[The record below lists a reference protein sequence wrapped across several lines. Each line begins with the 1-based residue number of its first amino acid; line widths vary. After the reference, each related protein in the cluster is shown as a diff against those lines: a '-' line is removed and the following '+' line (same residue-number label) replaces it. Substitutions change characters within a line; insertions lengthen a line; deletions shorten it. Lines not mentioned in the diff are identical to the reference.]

1 MKKKFKVTGMMCTAC
16 SAHVEN
22 AVRGLSGVKN
32 AEVSLLLSSMT
43 VEYDEGALDAGA
55 IVDAVVRVG
64 YHAEEYKE
72 GEKVSLPE
80 ERANIKPLLFS
91 IPLSLLLMY
100 LEMGHHMFHLPGF
113 LKPTVH
119 PSLWLGVQFL
129 LALVICVINYRYF
142 VGGFKSLV
150 SRMPNMD
157 SLIALGSGA
166 AMLYGTGLFICSLVG
181 YGDVALYTRA
191 TFSGAGMILTLV
203 TLGKTLEGRAKDK
216 TSSAIRALG
225 SLVPD
230 EVLVLREEK
239 EVKIPLR
246 ELTMTDTIILRTGD
260 RIPADATLISGE
272 ISVDA
277 SALTGESLPVD
288 YKSGATL
295 ICGTVVV
302 DGYGEAVPT
311 ALGDDT
317 SLSQTVRMV
326 SEASA
331 SKAPIARMADRVSAI
346 FVPAVLLIASVTFIL
361 WWIFGDFGDAINH
374 AISVLVISCPC
385 ALGLATPTAIM
396 CAMGKGATL
405 GILIKDATTLEAVG
419 RCNAVAFDKT
429 GTLTKGEMQVVDVMV
444 CGETEESELFALT
457 SAIEGTSSHPIAKAI
472 VRYIGD
478 VPTRDVGKISVLA
491 GKGIFAKGEC
501 GSFAIGNGAL
511 MEECDIETDE
521 AQEFTQVAERRGA
534 SVIYVANLD
543 GLLGAFA
550 VADTAREE
558 SATVIQTLGH
568 MHIKSVM
575 VTGDSAPSAKAIGEV
590 VGVSEIY
597 ASLTPE
603 GKGEKIGACKA
614 DGSIVAMVGDG
625 INDAL
630 PLVCAD
636 IGIAM
641 GNGTDVAMESCDVV
655 LRSSGLM
662 MVPTLFALGRLT
674 LRKIRQNLF
683 WALIYNSICIP
694 IAAGA
699 LSFLGV
705 TLEPMM
711 ASLAMACSSLCVVC
725 NALLINR
732 FQPKG
737 VNK

>member
-1 MKKKFKVTGMMCTAC
+1 
-16 SAHVEN
+16 
-22 AVRGLSGVKN
+22 
-32 AEVSLLLSSMT
+32 
-43 VEYDEGALDAGA
+43 
-55 IVDAVVRVG
+55 
-64 YHAEEYKE
+64 
-72 GEKVSLPE
+72 
-80 ERANIKPLLFS
+80 
-91 IPLSLLLMY
+91 
-100 LEMGHHMFHLPGF
+100 
-113 LKPTVH
+113 
-119 PSLWLGVQFL
+119 
-129 LALVICVINYRYF
+129 
-142 VGGFKSLV
+142 
-150 SRMPNMD
+150 
-157 SLIALGSGA
+157 
-166 AMLYGTGLFICSLVG
+166 
-181 YGDVALYTRA
+181 
-191 TFSGAGMILTLV
+191 
-203 TLGKTLEGRAKDK
+203 
-216 TSSAIRALG
+216 
-225 SLVPD
+225 
-230 EVLVLREEK
+230 
-239 EVKIPLR
+239 
-246 ELTMTDTIILRTGD
+246 LRTGD

-272 ISVDA
+272 ISVDE
-277 SALTGESLPVD
+277 SSLTGESLPLD
-288 YKSGATL
+288 YKSGGTL

-311 ALGDDT
+311 ALGEDT

-331 SKAPIARMADRVSAI
+331 SKAPIARMADRVSAV
-346 FVPAVLLIASVTFIL
+346 FVPAVLLIATLTFAL
-361 WWIFGDFGDAINH
+361 WWIFGDFGDAVNH

-405 GILIKDATTLEAVG
+405 GILIKNAETLEAVG
-419 RCNAVAFDKT
+419 RCTTVAFDKT
-429 GTLTKGEMQVVDVMV
+429 GTLTKGEMQVVDVMA
-444 CGETEESELFALT
+444 CGDITKEEMFALT
-457 SAIEGTSSHPIAKAI
+457 SSIEGTSSHPIAKAI
-472 VRYIGD
+472 VKYIGD
-478 VPTRDVGKISVLA
+478 VPERDVGKISVLA

-501 GSFAIGNGAL
+501 GAFAIGNGAL

-521 AQEFTQVAERRGA
+521 AQEFARAAESRGA

-550 VADTAREE
+550 VADTPREE
-558 SATVIQTLGH
+558 SAKVMEALEH
-568 MHIKSVM
+568 MHIRTVM
-575 VTGDSAPSAKAIGEV
+575 VTGDSEPAAKAIGEA
-590 VGVSEIY
+590 VGIGEIY

-630 PLVCAD
+630 PLVSAD

-641 GNGTDVAMESCDVV
+641 GSGTDVAMESCDVV

-662 MVPTLFALGRLT
+662 MVPTLLALGRLT

-699 LSFLGV
+699 LSFLGI

-732 FQPKG
+732 FQAKG
-737 VNK
+737 EKNENKN